1 MLLCEQFF
9 LIIVPILRRKRNEN
23 KIKTTNEHEK
33 IKRTAYKFVRI
44 NEQCAGKLL
53 LSKEKG
59 WWRNGGVIYYITLM
73 LKRIKIINISTRCL
87 ITP

>member
-9 LIIVPILRRKRNEN
+9 LIIVTILRRKRNEN

-44 NEQCAGKLL
+44 NERYAGKLL

-73 LKRIKIINISTRCL
+73 LKRIKIINISTRC
-87 ITP
+87 